1 MITTI
6 ICMDDMNWLEKTN
19 RTFSFLVGENFTNK
33 EVVLAHVGVIAVVAA
48 CCLAEWINNL

>member
-1 MITTI
+1 MRRI
-6 ICMDDMNWLEKTN
+6 DFWLAKKNEP
-19 RTFSFLVGENFTNK
+19 FSLLVGENFTNK